1 MQSIFKI
8 FLFILAVSCNQNDSN
23 KTNSETESKRN
34 DSILNHILPNKDS
47 IRTQQN
53 LVTINSDSAII
64 KVQNYTDSIR
74 NRINEKSLITLSA
87 KILRCLKEE
96 DYTCLAE
103 FVHPKLGVRFSP
115 YAYIDTTMDQLL
127 SKKNLIA
134 LGKSQKRIKWGLDD
148 ATERPIKLSIN
159 NYIKM
164 FVYDVDFLNAEKKA
178 VNKFLGG
185 GNSLNNL
192 KEVYHG
198 SDFAEFYFSGFDPK
212 FSGMDWRSLRLVF
225 KDYKK
230 KSYLVAIVHDQWTI

>member
-1 MQSIFKI
+1 MQSFFKI
-8 FLFILAVSCNQNDSN
+8 FLFILVVSCNQNDSS
-23 KTNSETESKRN
+23 KTNNEIESKRS
-34 DSILNHILPNKDS
+34 DSILNNTPPNKDS

-53 LVTINSDSAII
+53 LVTINNNSAII
-64 KVQNYTDSIR
+64 KVQNHTDSIR

-87 KILRCLKEE
+87 KILRCLKEK

-115 YAYIDTTMDQLL
+115 HAYIDTTMDQLL

-148 ATERPIKLSIN
+148 ATERAIKLSIN

-198 SDFAEFYFSGFDPK
+198 FDFAEFYFSGFDPK
-212 FSGMDWRSLRLVF
+212 FGGMDWRSLRLVF

>member
-8 FLFILAVSCNQNDSN
+8 FLFILAVSCNQNDSS
-23 KTNSETESKRN
+23 KTNRKTESKRN

-64 KVQNYTDSIR
+64 EVQNYTDSIR